1 MKTSVLRPKA
11 AFAAASVLACVALV
25 GCAPQ
30 HDDLN
35 QWVAQEQRTVVPKV
49 TPLKP
54 PAEYVPQA
62 YVEAASA
69 EPFGRDRL
77 VRILKR
83 ETAQT
88 EGAALIAAELKR
100 RKEPL
105 EAYPLDTMRMV
116 GTLDGNGRR
125 VALVRVDGVLYQV
138 RVGERLGQNFGLV
151 TKISDDE
158 VSLREIAQDAAGE
171 WGERPAALQLQTQEK
186 GNG

>member
-1 MKTSVLRPKA
+1 MRFALRPGT
-11 AFAAASVLACVALV
+11 AFPAASMLMCLALV
-25 GCAPQ
+25 GCAPP

-35 QWVAQEQRTVVPKV
+35 QWVAEEQRTVVPKV
-49 TPLKP
+49 APLKP

-62 YVEAASA
+62 YTEAVSA
-69 EPFGRDRL
+69 DPFSRDRL

-116 GTLDGNGRR
+116 GTLDGHGRR

-138 RVGERLGQNFGLV
+138 HVGEHLGQNFGLV
-151 TKISDDE
+151 TKISDNE